1 MNHPESLSPTPRR
14 SGVKRQTTRDDRISL
29 PVDRKDSLESR
40 RRAFVIG
47 SNDTAIST
55 AWCLA
60 DAGVGVCLF
69 CLDPAEVG
77 RHSRR
82 VAVVDLTALGTDQ
95 ERICENIAWRAA
107 DEPLKPVLLPCGDP
121 ESLMLA
127 RHHALLESDCCTG
140 SLSLDE
146 LLNVVSKDRLYSAAL
161 AAGVAIP
168 ATTIS
173 PASGELADWL
183 HRYPPPYLAKPYYL
197 GLESSS
203 LRRKNRIFDTATELL
218 EFIGNRGTSAVII
231 QQFIR
236 GGDGAIFDCYG
247 FCDRHGRIVTRASHR
262 RIRQHPIHR
271 GVTCFGEIPSAS
283 VPGSE
288 RAIFELTERLLSAVH
303 YHGIFGIEWALCLDT
318 QAYFLLDFNARPFL
332 TIRHL
337 MDCGLNLPLI
347 AFEEMAGGDVTAVP
361 ATPRLKHKY
370 WLDFSADV
378 RAFKQH
384 REKKEISIRSW
395 IASLVRS
402 RSFSVAS
409 IHDPVPTA
417 VRAGQT
423 VLSLV
428 QFALRRLR

>member
-1 MNHPESLSPTPRR
+1 LP
-14 SGVKRQTTRDDRISL
+14 DDQKS
-29 PVDRKDSLESR
+29 SLESR

-47 SNDTAIST
+47 SNDTAISA

-69 CLDPAEVG
+69 CLDPGEIG

-82 VAVVDLTALGTDQ
+82 VQVVDLTDLGTDQ
-95 ERICENIAWRAA
+95 ERICEYIAWRAKA
-107 DEPLKPVLLPCGDP
+107 DPLKPVLLPCGDP

-127 RHHALLESDCCTG
+127 RFHALLEGDCCTS
-140 SLSLDE
+140 SLSHDE
-146 LLNVVSKDRLYSAAL
+146 LLNVVSKNRLYAAAL
-161 AAGVAIP
+161 NAGVAIP
-168 ATTIS
+168 PTIIS

-183 HRYPPPYLAKPYYL
+183 QRNPPPYLAKPYYL

-203 LRRKNRIFDTATELL
+203 LRRKNRIFETAAELF
-218 EFIGNRGTSAVII
+218 EFIDRRGASAVII
-231 QQFIR
+231 QQFVH

-247 FCDRHGRIVTRASHR
+247 FSDRHGRIVTKASHR

-271 GVTCFGEIPSAS
+271 GVTCFGEIPSS
-283 VPGSE
+283 TIPGSE
-288 RAIFELTERLLSAVH
+288 RAIFELTDRLLSHVR
-303 YHGIFGIEWALCLDT
+303 YHGIFGIEWALCRDT
-318 QAYFLLDFNARPFL
+318 EDYYLLDFNARPFL

-337 MDCGLNLPLI
+337 MDCGLNLPFI
-347 AFEEMAGGDVTAVP
+347 AFEEMAGRDVTGVSP
-361 ATPRLKHKY
+361 TPRLKHKY

-378 RAFKQH
+378 RSFKQH
-384 REKKEISIRSW
+384 REKKEISTRSW
-395 IASLVRS
+395 IASLFRS

-409 IHDPVPTA
+409 MRDPVPTA
-417 VRAGQT
+417 VRAGEV